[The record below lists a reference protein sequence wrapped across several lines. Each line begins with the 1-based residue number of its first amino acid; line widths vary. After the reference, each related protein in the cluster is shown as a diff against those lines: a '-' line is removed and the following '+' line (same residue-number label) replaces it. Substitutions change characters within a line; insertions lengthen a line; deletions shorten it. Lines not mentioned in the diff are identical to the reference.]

1 MEEQIQNIT
10 NAVANRFDATKEL
23 AGSIKNAVEYF
34 VGQFGDISNN
44 EVVGQVISSVAKAL
58 GLN

>member
-10 NAVANRFDATKEL
+10 NAMANRFDATKEL

-34 VGQFGDISNN
+34 AGQFGDITNSG
-44 EVVGQVISSVAKAL
+44 VAGQVVSAVAKAL